1 MLKKFLIWSQKY
13 THLDMIYF
21 TTGGF
26 WLVTAQLV
34 SLIASLALSIVFA
47 RYLSKEVY
55 GNYSFLQTAFSL
67 LTVFSLPGINT
78 AILQAVAAG
87 DDSAVPKA
95 IRTRIKWGLIGS
107 FAAFGMSVFYFV
119 TGNPTLSL
127 GFVILGV
134 FISILNPS
142 SVYDA
147 ILQGKKAFALNTKF
161 FIISQIVSSFFLVT
175 SIIITNNLF
184 VILLT
189 YFSINSLFNLV
200 FLKITLGKLKI
211 TKDSDDNKVVLYGKQ
226 LSALNI
232 INTIAGYLD
241 KILVFHFLGA
251 ASLSVYTFAIAPPEQ
266 IKAIFGSLHI
276 LTFPKFAERPVEEIK
291 RDVSAHILKIAAIA
305 VVCVGGYILAAPTIY
320 KLFFPN
326 YLAAVSYS
334 QVFSLSLLN
343 LVLYPAATYMLAK
356 KKIRQQYTV
365 EICTSIL
372 QIISMY
378 FFIIWWGLWGLVLS
392 RVLIRFFGAGFYAIL
407 FYRETVPSKSIGNL

>member
-1 MLKKFLIWSQKY
+1 MV
-13 THLDMIYF
+13 YF
-21 TTGGF
+21 TTGGL

-67 LTVFSLPGINT
+67 LAVFSLPGINT

-87 DDSAVPKA
+87 DDSAIPHA

-107 FAAFGMSVFYFV
+107 IAAVGMSIFYFI

-127 GFVILGV
+127 GFIILGV

-161 FIISQIVSSFFLVT
+161 FIISQILSSFFLVS

-184 VILLT
+184 IILIT
-189 YFSINSLFNLV
+189 YFSINSLLNLV
-200 FLKITLGKLKI
+200 FLKITLKKLKMSN
-211 TKDSDDNKVVLYGKQ
+211 TSDDNKVISYGKQ

-232 INTIAGYLD
+232 INNIAGYLD

-266 IKAIFGSLHI
+266 IKAVLGSLHI
-276 LTFPKFAERPVEEIK
+276 LTFPKFAERSVEEIK

-305 VVCVGGYILAAPTIY
+305 IVCVGGYILIAPTVY
-320 KLFFPN
+320 KLFFPS
-326 YLAAVSYS
+326 YLAAVPYS
-334 QVFSLSLLN
+334 QIFTLSLLN
-343 LVLYPAATYMLAK
+343 LIFYPATTYMLAK
-356 KKIRQQYTV
+356 KKIREQYTV

-378 FFIIWWGLWGLVLS
+378 FFITWWGLWGLVLS
-392 RVLIRFFGAGFYAIL
+392 RVLIRFFGAGFYALL
-407 FYRETVPSKSIGNL
+407 FYREAIPR